1 MRFLSSVDLHCS
13 MDEGFRMLGVLR
25 SLSDGLAKTRKSL
38 TDKIG
43 SLFLGEKIDEAF
55 LEQLEEA
62 LVASDVGV
70 DTASLVLKDLKERF
84 KRNELSSPAQVKER
98 LKQILLEALS
108 VKSSKFSLD
117 VAPAVV
123 LIVGVN
129 GTGKTTTIGKLAYR
143 LRADGK
149 KVMLAAGDTFRAAAA
164 EQLSIWG
171 ERTGIPVIKHREGA
185 DPGAVVFD
193 AVTAVKAR
201 TFDVLIVDTAG
212 RLHTKSNLMEELKKV
227 KRILS
232 RELPGAP
239 HETLLVLDGNTGQNA
254 LVQAKMF
261 NEAIGIT
268 GIVLTKL
275 DGTSKGGIVFA
286 INKDLGIPVKF
297 VGVGEAVEDLR
308 SFDPKEFVNA
318 LL

>member
-1 MRFLSSVDLHCS
+1 
-13 MDEGFRMLGVLR
+13 MLGVFR
-25 SLSDGLAKTRKSL
+25 SLGDGLAKTRKNL
-38 TDKIG
+38 ADRIG
-43 SLFLGEKIDEAF
+43 SLVLGEKIDEGF
-55 LEQLEEA
+55 LGELEEA
-62 LVASDVGV
+62 LVSADVGME
-70 DTASLVLKDLKERF
+70 TTTFVLKDLKERF
-84 KRNELSSPAQVKER
+84 QRKELSTPAEVRKR
-98 LKQILLEALS
+98 LKEILYDILAGRA
-108 VKSSKFSLD
+108 VKFD
-117 VAPAVV
+117 VTAAPSVV
-123 LIVGVN
+123 LVVGVN

-143 LRADGK
+143 LQTEGK
-149 KVMLAAGDTFRAAAA
+149 KVMLAAGDTFRAAAS
-164 EQLSIWG
+164 EQLSVWG
-171 ERTGIPVIKHREGA
+171 ERAGIPVIKHREGA

-193 AVTAVKAR
+193 AVTAAKAR
-201 TFDVLIVDTAG
+201 AVDVLIVDTAG

-261 NEAIGIT
+261 NEAVGVT

-286 INKDLGIPVKF
+286 VNKELSIPVKF
-297 VGVGEAVEDLR
+297 VGIGEAIEDLR
-308 SFDPKEFVNA
+308 EFDPKEFVDA